1 MHKDHRPACHAF
13 RLEKVKGLPRARAV
27 FDPLLRPRTQ
37 TFAKGFGLLLPT
49 GRIGIC
55 TLDMGCVGIGI
66 IQLHGADPLNVNW
79 TIIPIVALGSQTN
92 SRRMHM
98 TASTTD
104 LKSMLKDPSL
114 LETRA
119 YIGGKWV
126 DGEDGTFDVTNPSRG
141 DVVAKVANLS
151 RAQVAGAIAQAEA
164 AQKEWAKWTGK
175 ERAAVMRKWFDLMM
189 ANQDDLGMIL
199 TAEQGK
205 PLAEAKGEIAYGASF
220 IEFFGEQAKRIYGET
235 IPGHQR
241 DKRITVIKQPIG
253 VAASITPWN
262 FPNAMITRKAAP
274 ALAAG
279 CAFVARPAAETP
291 LSAIVMGVL
300 AERAGIPAGVFNVVP
315 SSSSSAI
322 GKEFCE
328 NPAVRKLTFTGS
340 TEVGRILM
348 KQAADQVMKCSMELG
363 GNAPFIVFDDAD
375 LDAAVEG
382 AILCKFRNNG
392 QTCVC
397 ANRIYVQAGVYDA
410 FAAKLVKAVEKLK
423 VGDGFE
429 EGVALGPLINPA
441 AGEKVKEHI
450 DDAKAKGATIALGA
464 NGAMDGN
471 FLAPTIMTG
480 VTQDM
485 KVAQEETF
493 GPLAPLFKF
502 DTEDD
507 VIAMAND
514 TIFGLASYF
523 YAKDLSRV
531 YKVAEALEY
540 GIVGVNT
547 GLISTEVAPFGGVKQ
562 SGLGREGSH
571 HGIEDYLEMKYI
583 CMSV

>member
-1 MHKDHRPACHAF
+1 
-13 RLEKVKGLPRARAV
+13 
-27 FDPLLRPRTQ
+27 
-37 TFAKGFGLLLPT
+37 
-49 GRIGIC
+49 
-55 TLDMGCVGIGI
+55 
-66 IQLHGADPLNVNW
+66 
-79 TIIPIVALGSQTN
+79 
-92 SRRMHM
+92 M

-119 YIGGKWV
+119 YVGGKWI
-126 DGEDGTFDVTNPSRG
+126 DGEDGTFNVTNPARG
-141 DVVAKVANLS
+141 DIVAKVADLS
-151 RAQVAGAIAQAEA
+151 RAQVAGAIAQAET
-164 AQKEWAKWTGK
+164 AQKEWACWTGK

-189 ANQDDLGMIL
+189 ENQDDLGAIL

-241 DKRITVIKQPIG
+241 DKRITVLKQPIG

-279 CAFVARPAAETP
+279 CSFVARPAAETP

-375 LDAAVEG
+375 LDAAIEG

-410 FAAKLVKAVEKLK
+410 FAEKLKTAVSKMK

-429 EGVALGPLINPA
+429 AGTDLGPLITPA

-450 DDAKAKGATIALGA
+450 ADAKAKGATIILGED
-464 NGAMDGN
+464 GEMDGN

-485 KVAQEETF
+485 KVAREETF

-502 DTEDD
+502 DTVDD

-547 GLISTEVAPFGGVKQ
+547 GIISTEVAPFGGVKQ

>member
-1 MHKDHRPACHAF
+1 M
-13 RLEKVKGLPRARAV
+13 
-27 FDPLLRPRTQ
+27 
-37 TFAKGFGLLLPT
+37 
-49 GRIGIC
+49 
-55 TLDMGCVGIGI
+55 LD
-66 IQLHGADPLNVNW
+66 QP
-79 TIIPIVALGSQTN
+79 
-92 SRRMHM
+92 
-98 TASTTD
+98 TD
-104 LKSMLKDPSL
+104 LKSLLKDPSL
-114 LETRA
+114 LETRGYVNGA
-119 YIGGKWV
+119 WVGG
-126 DGEDGTFDVTNPSRG
+126 DSGTFAVTNPARG
-141 DVVAKVANLS
+141 DVIAEVADLS
-151 RAQVAGAIAQAEA
+151 RAQVAQAIDAAHF
-164 AQKEWAKWTGK
+164 AQKDWAKWTGK
-175 ERAAVMRKWFDLMM
+175 ERAAVLRKWFDLMM
-189 ANQDDLGMIL
+189 ANADDLATIL

-220 IEFFGEQAKRIYGET
+220 LEFFAEEAKRIYGDL

-241 DKRITVIKQPIG
+241 DKRIMVMKQPVG

-262 FPNAMITRKAAP
+262 FPNAMITRKAGP

-279 CAFVARPAAETP
+279 CAFVARPARETP

-315 SSSSSAI
+315 SASSSEI

-328 NPAVRKLTFTGS
+328 NPKVRKLTFTGS
-340 TEVGRILM
+340 TEVGRILLR
-348 KQAADQVMKCSMELG
+348 QAADQVMKCSMELG

-397 ANRIYVQAGVYDA
+397 ANRIYVQSGVYDT
-410 FAAKLVKAVEKLK
+410 FAEKLAARVQKMK
-423 VGDGFE
+423 VGDGLE
-429 EGVALGPLINPA
+429 AGTDLGPLINA
-441 AGEKVKEHI
+441 EAIAKVQEHI
-450 DDAKAKGATIALGA
+450 ADATAKGGQVVM
-464 NGAMDGN
+464 GGGEPVQGPGN
-471 FLAPTIMTG
+471 FLPPTIVTG

-485 KVAQEETF
+485 AVAQEETF

-502 DTEDD
+502 DSEDD
-507 VIAMAND
+507 VIEMAND

-547 GLISTEVAPFGGVKQ
+547 GIISTELAPFGGVKQ
-562 SGLGREGSH
+562 SGLGREGSKY
-571 HGIEDYLEMKYI
+571 GIEDYLEPKYV